1 MRITITIIIV
11 TGNQNK
17 IHYICRWLCMQ
28 MQRNQNKIHY
38 TCRSLCMQMQIDIQR
53 KIFNCSLTEQ
63 NQDYGRKYLPVE
75 ALSRF

>member
-1 MRITITIIIV
+1 
-11 TGNQNK
+11 
-17 IHYICRWLCMQ
+17 MQ

-38 TCRSLCMQMQIDIQR
+38 ICRSLCMQMQIDIQR